1 MVLGPENGIWAPLS
15 EPPLF
20 PKRIMITSIR
30 QQGGSTTAQFTT
42 IVSRLLVKNEFFYTN
57 RIVIS
62 VSIGHCNYYQH

>member
-42 IVSRLLVKNEFFYTN
+42 IVSRLLVKNEFFLYQSN
-57 RIVIS
+57 RNFS
-62 VSIGHCNYYQH
+62 LYRTL